1 MKIQSS
7 IKSVNSTTF
16 DINDTIVK
24 NISLQNQQTSN
35 NKISFNNVLS
45 ENIIISLD
53 LQLKELLSKIDSQKD
68 NLIKNRNMIE
78 LRKYKS
84 LISDFFQIINNK
96 FNIKEQIYYDRYG
109 KQKIL
114 TNIENVNSKLKELT
128 SQFLKDNKNDIYIL
142 NLVDE
147 VKGLLVDSVI

>member
-1 MKIQSS
+1 MLLLKIQSS

-109 KQKIL
+109 KK
-114 TNIENVNSKLKELT
+114 
-128 SQFLKDNKNDIYIL
+128 
-142 NLVDE
+142 
-147 VKGLLVDSVI
+147 